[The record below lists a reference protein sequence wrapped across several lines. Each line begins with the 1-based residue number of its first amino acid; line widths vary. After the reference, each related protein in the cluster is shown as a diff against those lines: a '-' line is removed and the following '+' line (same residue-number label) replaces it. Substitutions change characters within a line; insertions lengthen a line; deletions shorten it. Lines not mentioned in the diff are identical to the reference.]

1 MIYRFLILSDE
12 VDDFKREIK
21 IDADNTFYDLYEAI
35 IQCTGY
41 SEKEM
46 ASFFLCDDN
55 WRREK
60 EITLVEMNTDFD
72 EDSYIM
78 KDCVLSDFWKTKN
91 KKLCS
96 SSII

>member
-1 MIYRFLILSDE
+1 MQIILFTTST
-12 VDDFKREIK
+12 RQLS
-21 IDADNTFYDLYEAI
+21 NY
-35 IQCTGY
+35 GY

-78 KDCVLSDFWKTKN
+78 KVVCCPIFGRRKTKN
-91 KKLCS
+91 YVRLRLYE
-96 SSII
+96 